1 MISRTFGSQS
11 YDTTGSGG
19 KGRLHS
25 ILDAGGTEGLSA
37 SSLYRNG
44 LTSLPFD
51 VTRFAATNGLPL
63 NLLVDAAI
71 GTVAVGRNSVSSH
84 SHSGNN
90 NFSHQTFLAGLKRG
104 LQESQSVAALPNNLN
119 VSSFASS
126 SVSSFPQ
133 SKKARVD
140 KTSQDDN
147 SALMMQRLN
156 TMNGGFPMPRWS
168 AFLKGESTTSTM
180 TKAVEISKSLDIP
193 PSSIGAF
200 PMPRVKDDDKPS
212 SFTEDPVLT
221 SFQQVW
227 DKHDGDHELQKEI
240 LARKLEKTNFSY
252 CKKA

>member
-11 YDTTGSGG
+11 YDTSGS

-25 ILDAGGTEGLSA
+25 LLNAGGADGLSA
-37 SSLYRNG
+37 SSMLYRNG
-44 LTSLPFD
+44 QTSLPFD
-51 VTRFAATNGLPL
+51 VTRFAAANGLPL
-63 NLLVDAAI
+63 HLLVDAAI
-71 GTVAVGRNSVSSH
+71 GTVGVGRNPVSSH
-84 SHSGNN
+84 SHSDNN
-90 NFSHQTFLAGLKRG
+90 NFSHHLLAGLKRG
-104 LQESQSVAALPNNLN
+104 LQQESQSGTAPPNNLN

-156 TMNGGFPMPRWS
+156 AMNGGFPMPRWS

-227 DKHDGDHELQKEI
+227 DQHDGDVELQKEI
-240 LARKLEKTNFSY
+240 LARKLEKTTF
-252 CKKA
+252 